1 MAVISPDL
9 IADTEAYASTITRLS
24 AEPYIDYGSRKIKLL
39 HEHFPFDCEAYESVP
54 LMSVDPSGAIAAVH
68 LPGILSSRLRQ
79 QVQQALQVL
88 QDAGIT
94 DKHPCGWA
102 YGWGTP
108 IVELNDGGLCGGPP
122 GWAATIGAIADAYNH
137 CVWHQKLVT
146 DVLTALASNDP
157 SDPEAYSAMK
167 PYKVLDVLFEVN
179 TFAWWGDTANITVHG
194 FSFP

>member
-39 HEHFPFDCEAYESVP
+39 RERFPFDCEAYESVP

-122 GWAATIGAIADAYNH
+122 VREPPLAPFMSDTFHLVSFAPSLSVRMCGLAPLPCAHAGHILH
-137 CVWHQKLVT
+137 CPRNPRH
-146 DVLTALASNDP
+146 
-157 SDPEAYSAMK
+157 
-167 PYKVLDVLFEVN
+167 F
-179 TFAWWGDTANITVHG
+179 
-194 FSFP
+194 